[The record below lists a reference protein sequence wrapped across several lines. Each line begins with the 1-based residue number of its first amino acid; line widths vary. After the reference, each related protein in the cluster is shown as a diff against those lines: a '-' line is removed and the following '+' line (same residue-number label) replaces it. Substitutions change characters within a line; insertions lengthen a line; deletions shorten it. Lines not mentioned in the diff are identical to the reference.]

1 MREQNSTEVVESS
14 AVCYATL
21 EQWARGQI
29 QAQLQHILEEEVT
42 TFLGRSPYARRGT
55 VSPVDPPAGSR
66 NGYGKPRAFSMLSG
80 TVTVRRPRVRD
91 LTDRFVS
98 TVLPLF
104 TRRTQEV
111 GTLLPEL
118 YLHGLSAGDFELAL
132 RGLLGEGAPLSA
144 SSIQRLKARFELEYE
159 TWTTRDLSALQ
170 VVYWWADGLYVKAG
184 IADRKSALLTIV
196 GALTTGEKIVLACE
210 SGERESKESWLKVL
224 RDLKHRGLTF
234 PRLTVADG
242 HLGIWAALGE
252 MHPTG
257 EEQRCWNHKLANV
270 LNTLPRKAQPQ
281 ATELLKAMPYADTQ
295 AECERQ
301 RDAFVRLYRKTD
313 PKAVDTLLR
322 DWDRMVT
329 FYAFP
334 KDHWIH
340 LRTTNIVESPFASV
354 RLRTDASRRYKR
366 VEGAQAIIWKMLRVA
381 EQAWRRLNAPEL
393 LPLVVSGVSFKNGKM
408 SRSGSV
414 NCDNNTDQAE
424 RTAA

>member
-1 MREQNSTEVVESS
+1 MQERISPEPIASS
-14 AVCYATL
+14 PVCYATL
-21 EQWARGQI
+21 EQWARAHI
-29 QAQLQHILEEEVT
+29 QTQLQRLLEEEVT
-42 TFLGRSPYARRGT
+42 TFLSRAPYVRRGT
-55 VSPVDPPAGSR
+55 VSPVDPPSGSR

-91 LTDRFVS
+91 LTDRFES
-98 TVLPLF
+98 KVLPLF

-118 YLHGLSAGDFELAL
+118 YLHGLSTGDFELAL

-159 TWTTRDLSALQ
+159 TWTTRDLSELA

-196 GALTTGEKIVLACE
+196 GALTTGEKIVLACDG
-210 SGERESKESWLKVL
+210 GERESKESWLQVL
-224 RDLKHRGLTF
+224 RRLRERGLKF

-252 MHPTG
+252 MHPAG
-257 EEQRCWNHKLANV
+257 AEQRCWNHKLANV
-270 LNTLPRKAQPQ
+270 LNALPRKAQPQ
-281 ATELLKAMPYADTQ
+281 AAEVLKAMPYAETQ
-295 AECERQ
+295 AECERH
-301 RDAFVRLYRKTD
+301 RDTFVRLYRKTD

-340 LRTTNIVESPFASV
+340 LRTTNIVESPFSAV

-366 VEGAQAIIWKMLRVA
+366 VEGAQAIIWKMLRIA
-381 EQAWRRLNAPEL
+381 EQVWRRLNAPEL
-393 LPLVVSGVSFKNGKM
+393 LPLVASGITFKDGMELK
-408 SRSGSV
+408 SGPER
-414 NCDNNTDQAE
+414 NDLNHQPE

>member
-1 MREQNSTEVVESS
+1 MSEKTSHEAVESS
-14 AVCYATL
+14 DVCYNTL
-21 EQWARGQI
+21 EQWARGKI
-29 QAQLQHILEEEVT
+29 QAQLQQLLEEEVT
-42 TFLGRSPYARRGT
+42 TFLGRARHERRGA

-66 NGYGKPRAFSMLSG
+66 NGYGKPRRFSMMNG

-91 LTDRFVS
+91 LAERFES
-98 TVLPLF
+98 KILPLF

-111 GTLLPEL
+111 GRMLPEL
-118 YLHGLSAGDFELAL
+118 YLHGLSTGDFDVAL
-132 RGLLGEGAPLSA
+132 RGLLGDGAPLSA

-159 TWTTRDLSALQ
+159 AWTRRDLSNLE

-196 GALTTGEKIVLACE
+196 GALSTGEKVVLACE

-242 HLGIWAALGE
+242 HLGIWAACGE

-257 EEQRCWNHKLANV
+257 EEQRCWNHKITNV
-270 LNTLPRKAQPQ
+270 LDDLPKKAQPK
-281 ATELLKAMPYADTQ
+281 AAELLKAMPYAETKAD
-295 AECERQ
+295 CEQ
-301 RDAFVRLYRKTD
+301 RRDEFVRTYRRTEG
-313 PKAVDTLLR
+313 KAVATLLR

-329 FYAFP
+329 FYSFP
-334 KDHWIH
+334 QEHWRH

-366 VEGAQAIIWKMLRVA
+366 VQAAKAMIWKMLRVA
-381 EQAWRRLNAPEL
+381 ETSWRRLNAPEL
-393 LPLVVSGVSFKNGKM
+393 LPLVASGVTFKDGVM
-408 SRSGSV
+408 MQSASV
-414 NCDNNTDQAE
+414 KSDVNHQPE